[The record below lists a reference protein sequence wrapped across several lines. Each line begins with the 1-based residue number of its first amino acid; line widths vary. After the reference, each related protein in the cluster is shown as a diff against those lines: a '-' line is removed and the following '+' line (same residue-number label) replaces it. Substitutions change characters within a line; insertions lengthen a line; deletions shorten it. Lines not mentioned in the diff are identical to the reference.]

1 MGRQVTTTVDSTV
14 VSDTSAPPSSR
25 PTTTR
30 PETSSYTPHSSGK
43 EPGDGSLPD
52 AVVVMDPFHVIQLAG
67 EGLTPIRVSGSFARN
82 VTQRLG
88 SARSKPVNAV
98 IATIFAQ
105 TTPEAVV
112 ACYHQVTDS
121 LKTTFPDIAGMLKN
135 AEPDLTAFAAM
146 PREHWHKI

>member
-1 MGRQVTTTVDSTV
+1 MTDILMPALSPTMEEGVLAKWHVKVGDTVSAGDVIAEIETDKATMEVEAVDEGTV
-14 VSDTSAPPSSR
+14 A
-25 PTTTR
+25 
-30 PETSSYTPHSSGK
+30 K
-43 EPGDGSLPD
+43 L
-52 AVVVMDPFHVIQLAG
+52 VVA
-67 EGLTPIRVSGSFARN
+67 EGTADV
-82 VTQRLG
+82 
-88 SARSKPVNAV
+88 PVNAV